1 MQICNNINVQQHS
14 NYVRKYAINN
24 SSNYGNSFICKETS
38 HTNPMIYSQLACSI
52 NNINFTSN
60 VSNGSFLR
68 NLTGVHDPYSGV
80 VILNNKEI
88 NQIYQD
94 LAKKETSY
102 DKIRYLK
109 NYTESMLPVEHKVF
123 DIIKDEL
130 KINNQLSMQEI
141 LKKRQP
147 KALENLIQEQ
157 ENIFDKIDRI
167 TYNLSDE
174 NKFKVAKSLDKA
186 KHQIKLPH
194 EDKHHFKNSKFEC
207 EIMRIAQNK
216 TLKKIEERMNKLPQN
231 EKDAAF
237 ERLNNVKQIFENTPY
252 YTNIKG
258 KTPLKMLHELQKD
271 YIPNTLNEE
280 NEMQKILELSQ
291 TLPTTK
297 NSVNAFIVEMADK
310 DDKTIS
316 KRLVSEALGTIEHVI
331 PDSKGGANEAYNFLF
346 VTKSRNEE
354 RGNRSINKFKH
365 KYPDIPSHCQQYL
378 DDVIRNCENG
388 KLRGFEW
395 YPYLIK
401 DTLKNEI
408 GANVAIKSYRMS
420 PYKAFKA
427 FPERLKDKYPQFN
440 QYYTN
445 KK

>member
-24 SSNYGNSFICKETS
+24 SSNYGNSFVCKETS

-167 TYNLSDE
+167 TYSLSDE

-216 TLKKIEERMNKLPQN
+216 TFKKIEERMNKLPQN

-316 KRLVSEALGTIEHVI
+316 KIGRAHV
-331 PDSKGGANEAYNFLF
+331 
-346 VTKSRNEE
+346 
-354 RGNRSINKFKH
+354 
-365 KYPDIPSHCQQYL
+365 
-378 DDVIRNCENG
+378 
-388 KLRGFEW
+388 
-395 YPYLIK
+395 
-401 DTLKNEI
+401 
-408 GANVAIKSYRMS
+408 
-420 PYKAFKA
+420 
-427 FPERLKDKYPQFN
+427 
-440 QYYTN
+440 
-445 KK
+445 

>member
-24 SSNYGNSFICKETS
+24 SSNYGNSFVCKETS

-157 ENIFDKIDRI
+157 ENIFDKISFDVPV
-167 TYNLSDE
+167 
-174 NKFKVAKSLDKA
+174 F
-186 KHQIKLPH
+186 
-194 EDKHHFKNSKFEC
+194 
-207 EIMRIAQNK
+207 
-216 TLKKIEERMNKLPQN
+216 
-231 EKDAAF
+231 
-237 ERLNNVKQIFENTPY
+237 
-252 YTNIKG
+252 
-258 KTPLKMLHELQKD
+258 
-271 YIPNTLNEE
+271 
-280 NEMQKILELSQ
+280 
-291 TLPTTK
+291 
-297 NSVNAFIVEMADK
+297 
-310 DDKTIS
+310 
-316 KRLVSEALGTIEHVI
+316 
-331 PDSKGGANEAYNFLF
+331 
-346 VTKSRNEE
+346 
-354 RGNRSINKFKH
+354 
-365 KYPDIPSHCQQYL
+365 CQ
-378 DDVIRNCENG
+378 C
-388 KLRGFEW
+388 
-395 YPYLIK
+395 
-401 DTLKNEI
+401 
-408 GANVAIKSYRMS
+408 
-420 PYKAFKA
+420 
-427 FPERLKDKYPQFN
+427 
-440 QYYTN
+440 
-445 KK
+445 

>member
-1 MQICNNINVQQHS
+1 MQICNNTNIQQHS
-14 NYVRKYAINN
+14 NYAKKSVINN
-24 SSNYGNSFICKETS
+24 SLNYDNSFVCKETS

-52 NNINFTSN
+52 NKINFTSN

-80 VILNNKEI
+80 VILNNKEL

-94 LAKKETSY
+94 LSKKETGY
-102 DKIRYLK
+102 EKMQYLK

-123 DIIKDEL
+123 HIIKDEI
-130 KINNQLSMQEI
+130 KNNNQLSMQEI
-141 LKKRQP
+141 LKEKQP
-147 KALENLIQEQ
+147 NALDNLIQEQ
-157 ENIFDKIDRI
+157 EKIFDKMGKMTD
-167 TYNLSDE
+167 TLSNE

-186 KHQIKLPH
+186 KYQLNLPH
-194 EDKHHFKNSKFEC
+194 EDKHHFKNSRFEC

-216 TLKKIEERMNKLPQN
+216 TFEQIEKRMHKLPKE
-231 EKDAAF
+231 EKDSAF
-237 ERLNNVKQIFENTPY
+237 ERLDNVKQIFESTPY

-258 KTPLKMLHELQKD
+258 KTPLKMLHELQRD
-271 YIPNTLNEE
+271 YAPDTLNEV
-280 NEMQKILELSQ
+280 NEMQPILELSQ

-310 DDKTIS
+310 DDKAIS
-316 KRLVSEALGTIEHVI
+316 KRLISESVGTIEHVI

-354 RGNRSINKFKH
+354 RGNRSINKFKRMH
-365 KYPDIPSHCQQYL
+365 PEIPNHCQQYL
-378 DDVIRNCENG
+378 DDVIRNCENSR
-388 KLRGFEW
+388 LRGFEW

-420 PYKAFKA
+420 PLKAFRM
-427 FPERLKDKYPQFN
+427 FPERLKDEYPQFS
-440 QYYTN
+440 QYFNNN
-445 KK
+445 K

>member
-1 MQICNNINVQQHS
+1 MQICNNTNIQQHS
-14 NYVRKYAINN
+14 NYAKKSVINN
-24 SSNYGNSFICKETS
+24 SLNYDNSFVCKETS
-38 HTNPMIYSQLACSI
+38 HTNPMIYSQLACSL

-80 VILNNKEI
+80 VILNNKEL
-88 NQIYQD
+88 NQIYQY
-94 LAKKETSY
+94 LSKKETGY
-102 DKIRYLK
+102 EKMQYLK

-123 DIIKDEL
+123 HIIKDEI
-130 KINNQLSMQEI
+130 KNNNQLSMQEI
-141 LKKRQP
+141 LKEKQP
-147 KALENLIQEQ
+147 NALDNLIQEQ
-157 ENIFDKIDRI
+157 EKIFNKMGKMTD
-167 TYNLSDE
+167 TLSNV

-186 KHQIKLPH
+186 KYQINLPH
-194 EDKHHFKNSKFEC
+194 EDKHHFKNSRFEC

-216 TLKKIEERMNKLPQN
+216 TFEQIEKRMHKLPKE
-231 EKDAAF
+231 EKDSAF
-237 ERLNNVKQIFENTPY
+237 ERLDNVKQIFESTPY

-258 KTPLKMLHELQKD
+258 KTPLKMLHELQRD
-271 YIPNTLNEE
+271 YAPDTLNEV
-280 NEMQKILELSQ
+280 NEMQPILELSQ

-310 DDKTIS
+310 DDKAIS
-316 KRLVSEALGTIEHVI
+316 KRLISESVGTIEHVI

-354 RGNRSINKFKH
+354 RGNRSINKFKRMH
-365 KYPDIPSHCQQYL
+365 PEIPSHCQQYL
-378 DDVIRNCENG
+378 DDVIRNCENSR
-388 KLRGFEW
+388 LRGFEW

-427 FPERLKDKYPQFN
+427 FPERLKDEYPQFS
-440 QYYTN
+440 QYFNNN
-445 KK
+445 K